1 VASFQ
6 LHRFGRIGPV
16 YARRRW
22 AFRREALLQRG
33 KSTGNLPDIE
43 FTGLR
48 SESDEAQ

>member
-1 VASFQ
+1 
-6 LHRFGRIGPV
+6 LHRFGRIGRV
-16 YARRRW
+16 YVQRRW
-22 AFRREALLQRG
+22 AFRRGALLQRG